1 MPCSARRASFRGDAL
16 MARSRFPA
24 DIGLTSRMVLT
35 MFLLGLVY
43 VAFVAVL
50 VAVKVPL
57 VWIIVIAGGFLFLQY
72 FFSDRIAMFSMRA
85 HEVSAQQEPVLHGI
99 VDRLCA
105 LADMPKPKVAIA
117 ESDIPNA
124 FATGRNQKSAVL
136 CVTTGIMRRLDEPEL
151 EAVLSHELSHVAHR
165 DVAVMTIASFLG
177 LLAGFVVRS
186 SLYAGAYGG
195 FGGYGRRDDSRD
207 NTGAIILL
215 VVLASA
221 VVYALS
227 FLLTRALSRY
237 RELSADRSAAILTG
251 RPSTLASALVK
262 VSGEVARIPTR
273 DLRAAEPLNAFF
285 FVPALSPGFS
295 FSSLFSTHP
304 TLQRRLDQ
312 LANIEREMGRA
323 A

>member
-1 MPCSARRASFRGDAL
+1 
-16 MARSRFPA
+16 
-24 DIGLTSRMVLT
+24 MVLT
-35 MFLLGLVY
+35 MFLIGLVY
-43 VAFVAVL
+43 AAFIAVL
-50 VAVKVPL
+50 IALRVPVVL
-57 VWIIVIAGGFLFLQY
+57 IVLIAGGFLFFQY
-72 FFSDRIAMFSMRA
+72 FFADRIALFSMHAR
-85 HEVSAQQEPVLHGI
+85 EVSPQEAPVLHGI

-105 LADMPKPKVAIA
+105 LSDVPKPRVAIA
-117 ESDIPNA
+117 DSDIPNA
-124 FATGRNQKSAVL
+124 FATGRNQKAAVL

-186 SLYAGAYGG
+186 SIYAGAYGG

-215 VVLASA
+215 VILASA
-221 VVYALS
+221 IVYALS

-262 VSGEVARIPTR
+262 VSGEIARIPTR

-285 FVPALSPGFS
+285 FAPALAPGFS
-295 FSSLFSTHP
+295 LSSLFSTHP
-304 TLQRRLDQ
+304 SLERRLDQ
-312 LANIEREMGRA
+312 LARIEREMGQVA
-323 A
+323 

>member
-1 MPCSARRASFRGDAL
+1 
-16 MARSRFPA
+16 MARTRYPA
-24 DIGLTSRMVLT
+24 DVGLSTRMVLT
-35 MFLLGLVY
+35 MFLIGLVY
-43 VAFVAVL
+43 VAFIAVL
-50 VAVKVPL
+50 IAVRVPV
-57 VWIIVIAGGFLFLQY
+57 VWIVLIAGGFLFFQY
-72 FFSDRIAMFSMRA
+72 FFSDRIALFSMRG
-85 HEVSAQQEPVLHGI
+85 HEVSPQQAPVLHGI

-105 LADMPKPKVAIA
+105 LADMPKPKVAIS

-124 FATGRNQKSAVL
+124 FATGRNQKAAVV
-136 CVTTGIMRRLDEPEL
+136 CVTSGLMRRLDEPEI

-186 SLYAGAYGG
+186 SIYAGAYGG
-195 FGGYGRRDDSRD
+195 FGGYGRRNDSRD
-207 NTGAIILL
+207 NTGAVILL

-221 VVYALS
+221 IVYALS

-262 VSGEVARIPTR
+262 VSGDIARIPTR

-285 FVPALSPGFS
+285 FAPALSPGFS

-312 LANIEREMGRA
+312 LARIEQEMGHA

>member
-1 MPCSARRASFRGDAL
+1 
-16 MARSRFPA
+16 
-24 DIGLTSRMVLT
+24 MVFT

-43 VAFVAVL
+43 AAFIAVL
-50 VAVKVPL
+50 VVLKIPIAL
-57 VWIIVIAGGFLFLQY
+57 IVLIAGGFLFFQY
-72 FFSDRIAMFSMRA
+72 FFADRIALFSMHAR
-85 HEVSAQQEPVLHGI
+85 EVSPQEAPVLHGI

-105 LADMPKPKVAIA
+105 LADIPKPRVAIA
-117 ESDIPNA
+117 DSDIPNA
-124 FATGRNQKSAVL
+124 FATGRSQKKAVL

-177 LLAGFVVRS
+177 LLAGFVVRAS
-186 SLYAGAYGG
+186 IYGGAYGG
-195 FGGYGRRDDSRD
+195 FGGYGRRDNNQD

-215 VVLASA
+215 VILASA
-221 VVYALS
+221 IVYALS

-262 VSGEVARIPTR
+262 VSGQIARIPTR

-285 FVPALSPGFS
+285 FVPALAPGFS
-295 FSSLFSTHP
+295 LSSLFSTHP

-312 LANIEREMGRA
+312 LARIEREMGQVA
-323 A
+323 

>member
-1 MPCSARRASFRGDAL
+1 
-16 MARSRFPA
+16 MARTRFPA
-24 DIGLTSRMVLT
+24 DRGLSSRMVLT

-43 VAFVAVL
+43 VAFIAVL
-50 VAVKVPL
+50 IALRIPIL
-57 VWIIVIAGGFLFLQY
+57 WIVLIAGGFLFFQY
-72 FFSDRIAMFSMRA
+72 FFSDRIALFSMRA
-85 HEVSAQQEPVLHGI
+85 HEVSPEEAPVLHGI

-117 ESDIPNA
+117 DSDIPNA
-124 FATGRNQKSAVL
+124 FATGRSQKQAVL
-136 CVTTGIMRRLDEPEL
+136 CVTTGLMRRLDEPEL

-186 SLYAGAYGG
+186 SIYAGAYGG

-207 NTGAIILL
+207 NTGAVILL

-221 VVYALS
+221 IVYALS

-237 RELSADRSAAILTG
+237 RELSADRSGAILTG

-262 VSGEVARIPTR
+262 VSGDIARIPTR

-285 FVPALSPGFS
+285 FAPALAPGFS

-304 TLQRRLDQ
+304 PLERRLDQ
-312 LANIEREMGRA
+312 LARIEQEMGHA